1 MSDGPINIGS
11 LKAKH
16 RRGKAMIAAAMT
28 KAAEEAGQDA
38 LLRSRQSPRFKPR
51 TGALLA
57 ATTARVVR
65 LKSGAKVTLK
75 NAKKYAASID
85 QGAAPHWIK
94 PRGLDKP
101 LRFKIRGKWVSAW
114 LVHHPGNQAYRF
126 LYRAT
131 LTGYR
136 MLARRLEA
144 RLASVA
150 RKF

>member
-16 RRGKAMIAAAMT
+16 RRGKAMIAAAT
-28 KAAEEAGQDA
+28 LKAAEEAAQDA
-38 LLRSRQSPRFKPR
+38 LLRSKQSPRFKPR

-57 ATTARVVR
+57 ATTARAVR

-75 NAKKYAASID
+75 NAKKYAAAID
-85 QGAAPHWIK
+85 QGAKPHVIV
-94 PRGLDKP
+94 PRRAKL
-101 LRFKIRGKWVSAW
+101 LRFLSGGHIVFARRVN
-114 LVHHPGNQAYRF
+114 HPGNQAYRF